1 MNQTNFDR
9 LFAILATAVVTISV
23 IAGFWWLGSPNR
35 QQQIRADQQR
45 IRDIHE
51 IASRL
56 HQQAQQ
62 SQNRGK
68 PVDLQASLSLNNRK
82 TDPISGK
89 TYEYRRLDSTH
100 YQLCA
105 EFAAD
110 SAQNRLGNFSW
121 ADKDLWHH
129 LPGRHCFK
137 LNVLEEPPQLR
148 ADL

>member
-9 LFAILATAVVTISV
+9 LFALLATALVTISV
-23 IAGFWWLGSPNR
+23 ITGFWWLGSPNR
-35 QQQIRADQQR
+35 QRQLRADQQR

-68 PVDLQASLSLNNRK
+68 PINLQASLSPYNRK

-89 TYEYRRLDSTH
+89 TYEYQRLDSTH
-100 YQLCA
+100 YQICA

-110 SAQNRLGNFSW
+110 SAQNRLENFSS
-121 ADKDLWHH
+121 ADKDFWHH

-137 LNVLEEPPQLR
+137 LNALEEPPQP
-148 ADL
+148 